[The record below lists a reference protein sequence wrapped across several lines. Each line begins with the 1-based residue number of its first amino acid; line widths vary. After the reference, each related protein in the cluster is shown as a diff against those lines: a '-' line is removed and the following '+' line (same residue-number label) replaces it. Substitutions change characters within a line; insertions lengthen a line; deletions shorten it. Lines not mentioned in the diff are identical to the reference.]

1 MNQNDE
7 HKTYLHFLKDEK
19 FIDWKLFSTD
29 ELNSYWTEYLE
40 NHPEERVDFLLAEKH
55 FRNIK
60 LSSHQIPAKKKT
72 QAIAR
77 LRQEVGSHSRR
88 RKMRLYFGYA
98 AASIAILL
106 ISTLFYFQMNNT
118 EENLRTA
125 ESLIVGNELES
136 EDIQLITSNKTIAF
150 QENVDISVTDE
161 GKAQVKKEKD
171 GQAHEPIE
179 VDRKALNR
187 LVVPYGKR
195 TTLTLADGSKVWLNS
210 GSVLEFPAQ
219 FSEKNR
225 EIYLAS
231 GEMYIEVAPDRKKT
245 FYVHTS
251 DFKVKVTGTR
261 FNLSTYSDNPQ
272 SVVLVEGSV
281 SLQAENQREQ
291 QLSPNEQALL
301 TENGAFKMQTVD
313 VDRYISWKN
322 GFLTLDKTPMTEVLQ
337 QVGRYYNLS
346 FDFNQDT
353 DLQKRTCTG
362 KIYLSDNLDNVMTAI
377 GLLSSTQYKK
387 EGNKISISYKTI

>member
-1 MNQNDE
+1 MKSKNK
-7 HKTYLHFLKDEK
+7 HTSYIHFLKDER
-19 FIDWKLFSTD
+19 FIEWKLFSTD

-60 LSSHQIPAKKKT
+60 LSSHQIPAEKKT

-77 LRQEVGSHSRR
+77 LRQEVAGYSRR
-88 RKMRLYFGYA
+88 RKIKRYFGYA
-98 AASIAILL
+98 AAAVAILL

-136 EDIQLITSNKTIAF
+136 EDIQLITSNKTTAF

-161 GKAQVKKEKD
+161 GKAQVKKGKD

-219 FSEKNR
+219 FHGRNR
-225 EIYLAS
+225 EIHLSS
-231 GEMYIEVAPDRKKT
+231 GELYIEVSSDKHKP
-245 FYVHTS
+245 FLVHTR
-251 DFKVKVTGTR
+251 DFNVKVHGTA
-261 FNLSTYSDNPQ
+261 FNLSAYTDSPH

-281 SLQAENQREQ
+281 SLKSADHKELFIN
-291 QLSPNEQALL
+291 PGEQAVFSD
-301 TENGAFKMQTVD
+301 NGSFDTRIVD
-313 VDRYISWKN
+313 VAHFTSWRK
-322 GFLTLDKTPMTEVLQ
+322 GHLEFDKTPMTEVLLQ
-337 QVGRYYNLS
+337 IGRYYNLS
-346 FDFNQDT
+346 FDYEQDVN
-353 DLQKRTCTG
+353 LGKRTCTG
-362 KIYLSDNLDNVMTAI
+362 KISLSENLDNVMETI
-377 GLLSSTQYKK
+377 SLLTNSKYMK
-387 EGNKISISYKTI
+387 ENNRIYLINNNE